1 MINKESKISLTYTLR
16 GEYLVRK
23 GSYISA
29 DIYVNNAF
37 TKNETFKVNKPMKT
51 NIQAE
56 YQKAYVTI
64 TLNESFV
71 QMCLDKPEK
80 QEGMSMG
87 RWLRT
92 PLGKMFLQWKK
103 MNDAQK
109 IEAHIKQYVE
119 DMGGEDY
126 SYELI

>member
-16 GEYLVRK
+16 GEYLSRK
-23 GSYISA
+23 GQYISA
-29 DIYVNNAF
+29 DVF
-37 TKNETFKVNKPMKT
+37 VKNPFQKTEVYKVNKPMQT
-51 NIQAE
+51 IQRAE

-80 QEGMSMG
+80 QEGMSMV